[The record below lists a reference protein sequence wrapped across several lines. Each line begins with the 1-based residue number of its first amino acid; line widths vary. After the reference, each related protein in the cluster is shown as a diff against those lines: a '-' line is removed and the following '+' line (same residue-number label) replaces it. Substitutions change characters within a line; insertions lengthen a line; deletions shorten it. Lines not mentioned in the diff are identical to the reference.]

1 MHAWTVTVAPLWVDA
16 DATRLE
22 QVFDNLLHNAIKYT
36 PAGGTIA
43 VQGRA
48 ADGMAEFE
56 VSDTGI
62 GIAPATLPLIFEA
75 LVQGPVTIDRAQGGL
90 GLGLALVREL
100 ATLHGGTVTAASAGP
115 GQGST
120 FTLRLP
126 LAAAP
131 ARAPDPAPD
140 AASSAA

>member
-1 MHAWTVTVAPLWVDA
+1 VGVPPLWVDG

-43 VQGRA
+43 VHGRA
-48 ADGMAEFE
+48 DGGMAVFE
-56 VSDTGI
+56 VSDTGV

-75 LVQGPVTIDRAQGGL
+75 LVQGPVSIDRAQGGL

-100 ATLHGGTVTAASAGP
+100 AALHGGSVTAASAGE

-126 LAAAP
+126 LVAAP
-131 ARAPDPAPD
+131 ARSADPEPD
-140 AASSAA
+140 AAASAA